1 MKCEKSVPLQGEK
14 VQKQQTANVN
24 KTRQIRQMPIFLSK
38 SSKTRQIRQMP
49 ILPSKS
55 SKTRQIRL
63 YLLMYLLMILLMIL
77 LMLYHLTVVYIKAP
91 QPPLT

>member
-24 KTRQIRQMPIFLSK
+24 
-38 SSKTRQIRQMP
+38 
-49 ILPSKS
+49 
-55 SKTRQIRL
+55 KTRQIRL